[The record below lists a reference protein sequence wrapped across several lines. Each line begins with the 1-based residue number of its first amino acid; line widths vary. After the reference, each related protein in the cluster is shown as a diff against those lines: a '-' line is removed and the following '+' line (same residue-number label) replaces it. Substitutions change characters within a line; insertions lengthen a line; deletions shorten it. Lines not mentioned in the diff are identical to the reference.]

1 MQLFYYRLKMLWI
14 LYIYRTCY
22 VWISTRATNGW
33 LFLMWAFWRHPLCLS
48 HFRESNRTSWDV
60 DAFKFDLTRPHLLVR
75 CHSQQTVLQHL
86 QVRKA
91 CRECWCRQMC
101 KLYIS
106 PLPYPRVVWYILL
119 RIKRYICYCS
129 AYHVSFCS
137 VRFGARSSP
146 QDMVFANVE
155 ISKWPLSRSKNL
167 PSGTKPLT
175 RLSNGHIKKRN
186 PLLAA
191 FHIQPK
197 LLVLCGQI
205 LQKAEFLKELKPS
218 EAHLVA
224 LPHVHVQTV
233 AIIGWPISMISA
245 PECKRLSCGHKLTVT
260 LRILTSLTVRSP
272 TILPPTMFL
281 PRGWIVKA
289 CVAQVTPTVGR

>member
-1 MQLFYYRLKMLWI
+1 MTVRLCYVHTHI
-14 LYIYRTCY
+14 QSHTHIYIYIHTIWSY
-22 VWISTRATNGW
+22 
-33 LFLMWAFWRHPLCLS
+33 LMICI
-48 HFRESNRTSWDV
+48 V
-60 DAFKFDLTRPHLLVR
+60 DLTRPHLLVR

-175 RLSNGHIKKRN
+175 RSLVKRSHKK
-186 PLLAA
+186 AQTQTTTCQ
-191 FHIQPK
+191 H
-197 LLVLCGQI
+197 
-205 LQKAEFLKELKPS
+205 LKFNQS
-218 EAHLVA
+218 HLYCA
-224 LPHVHVQTV
+224 
-233 AIIGWPISMISA
+233 
-245 PECKRLSCGHKLTVT
+245 HKLK
-260 LRILTSLTVRSP
+260 SVRKV
-272 TILPPTMFL
+272 
-281 PRGWIVKA
+281 RKKCVK
-289 CVAQVTPTVGR
+289 CE

>member
-1 MQLFYYRLKMLWI
+1 VLLLLLLLFSLLLLFWLFYCCFI
-14 LYIYRTCY
+14 LSLTGSASIVAYCK
-22 VWISTRATNGW
+22 
-33 LFLMWAFWRHPLCLS
+33 
-48 HFRESNRTSWDV
+48 HFDV
-60 DAFKFDLTRPHLLVR
+60 PET
-75 CHSQQTVLQHL
+75 
-86 QVRKA
+86 
-91 CRECWCRQMC
+91 
-101 KLYIS
+101 
-106 PLPYPRVVWYILL
+106 
-119 RIKRYICYCS
+119 
-129 AYHVSFCS
+129 
-137 VRFGARSSP
+137 
-146 QDMVFANVE
+146 
-155 ISKWPLSRSKNL
+155 SKWPLSRSKNL